1 VADTACVQNRTFTII
16 KKLRGR
22 IEGLRVQQSKAV
34 NPKSIKH
41 KMNDENKDAMIEL
54 LRLKVK
60 DLEHKN
66 KELTK
71 QLQKHQGNIYDQ
83 I

>member
-1 VADTACVQNRTFTII
+1 
-16 KKLRGR
+16 
-22 IEGLRVQQSKAV
+22 VQQSKAV

-41 KMNDENKDAMIEL
+41 KMNDENKDDMIEL

-83 I
+83 IQEINKKVGNLADFFRSSIVIQVE